1 MYSVGLRS
9 VLMNLLPRDE
19 KFFDLFQQHIRMLCQ
34 ASALL
39 LTGLRAGYQGMCAI
53 EKEMETIERN
63 GDEVIHEIFHRLRS
77 TFLTPFDP
85 EDIQTLATA
94 IDDVLDAIEDATF
107 RIVAYRLDPIPEPA
121 VRLGKLIDEACESL
135 ARAIQG
141 LKERKPCLDHCVEV
155 NRIEN
160 QADAIER
167 TQLANLFRCEMDPL
181 LLIKQKE
188 IYELLESATDRCEDV
203 ADVVQN
209 VAIKNL

>member
-1 MYSVGLRS
+1 
-9 VLMNLLPRDE
+9 MNLLPKDE
-19 KFFDLFQQHIRMLCQ
+19 KFFDLFHQHVQMLCR

-39 LTGLRAGYQGMCAI
+39 VTGLKAGYQGMSDIA
-53 EKEMETIERN
+53 KEMEAIERA
-63 GDEVIHEIFHRLRS
+63 GDEVIHEIFHRLQS

-94 IDDVLDAIEDATF
+94 TDDVLDAIEDATF

-121 VRLGKLIDEACESL
+121 VRLGQLIEEACQSL
-135 ARAIQG
+135 ARAIES
-141 LKERKPCLDHCVEV
+141 LRYRRPCLEHCVEV

-167 TQLANLFRCEMDPL
+167 TQIARLFGCEMDAL
-181 LLIKQKE
+181 SLIKHKE

-203 ADVVQN
+203 ADVLQN

>member
-1 MYSVGLRS
+1 
-9 VLMNLLPRDE
+9 MNLLPRDE
-19 KFFDLFQQHIRMLCQ
+19 KFFDLFHQHVQMLCQ
-34 ASALL
+34 ASRLL
-39 LTGLRAGYQGMCAI
+39 VTGLTGGYQSMCDI

-63 GDEVIHEIFHRLRS
+63 ADEVIHEIFRKLQS

-94 IDDVLDAIEDATF
+94 IDDVLDAIEDAAF

-121 VRLGKLIDEACESL
+121 VRLGQLIDEACQSL
-135 ARAIQG
+135 AKAIEG
-141 LKERKPCLDHCVEV
+141 LRDRKPCLDHCVDV

-167 TQLANLFRCEMDPL
+167 TQLAKLFNGEMDAL
-181 LLIKQKE
+181 SLIKHKE

-203 ADVVQN
+203 ADILQN
-209 VAIKNL
+209 VTVKNL